1 MKALVPLVY
10 ITAMILGSG
19 LMVAC
24 DRPSAAPVASD
35 FMQGI
40 EGPVVFGM
48 VSYLT
53 ASGVREGRIEAD
65 TAFTHADTSRVD
77 LRGMSVVFYDEVGLE
92 RATVSGH
99 TGEWNPETD
108 QMIARGEVLLFV
120 HRDSSNLRSQEIHY
134 DPESDR
140 IWRDSATI
148 RTLANGTVT
157 SGSSFESDIE
167 FENIVVRDPR
177 GGVQRIF

>member
-1 MKALVPLVY
+1 MNVLLHSIY
-10 ITAMILGSG
+10 ISVSVLGIT
-19 LMVAC
+19 LMAAC
-24 DRPSAAPVASD
+24 EQDSEAPIASD

-65 TAFTHADTSRVD
+65 TAFTYADTSRVD
-77 LRGMSVVFYDEVGLE
+77 LRSMTVVFYDEAGVE
-92 RATVSGH
+92 RATVSGR
-99 TGEWNPETD
+99 TGEWNPDTD
-108 QMIARGEVLLFV
+108 QMIARGDVLLFV

-140 IWRDSATI
+140 IWSDSATV
-148 RTLANGTVT
+148 RSLADGSVT
-157 SGSSFESDIE
+157 TGSSFESDIE
-167 FENIVVRDPR
+167 FENIVVQDPR

>member
-1 MKALVPLVY
+1 MSFSLRLIHLGLSLVG
-10 ITAMILGSG
+10 IASIAACGQGS
-19 LMVAC
+19 
-24 DRPSAAPVASD
+24 DPPIASD

-65 TAFTHADTSRVD
+65 TAYTYADTSRVD
-77 LRGMSVVFYDEVGLE
+77 LRSMTVVFYDETGLE
-92 RATVSGH
+92 RATVSGR

-108 QMIARGEVLLFV
+108 QMIARGEVLLFI
-120 HRDSSNLRSQEIHY
+120 HKDSSNMRSQEIHY

-140 IWRDSATI
+140 IWSDSATV
-148 RTLANGTVT
+148 RTLADGSVT
-157 SGSSFESDIE
+157 TGSSFESDIE

>member
-1 MKALVPLVY
+1 MKALAPLVY
-10 ITAMILGSG
+10 IAAMILGSG

-24 DRPSAAPVASD
+24 NQPPDAP
-35 FMQGI
+35 
-40 EGPVVFGM
+40 
-48 VSYLT
+48 
-53 ASGVREGRIEAD
+53 
-65 TAFTHADTSRVD
+65 D

-140 IWRDSATI
+140 IWSDSTTI
-148 RTLANGTVT
+148 RTLADGTVT